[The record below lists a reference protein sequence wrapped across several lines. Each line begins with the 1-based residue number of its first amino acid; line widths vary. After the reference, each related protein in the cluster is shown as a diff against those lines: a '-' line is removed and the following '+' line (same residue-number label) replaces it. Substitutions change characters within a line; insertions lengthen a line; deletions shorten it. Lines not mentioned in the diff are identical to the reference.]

1 MRLGPSVSSIVPID
15 SALPMI
21 EGILQG
27 REGDRRGQ
35 LGYDMIGAAL
45 RCDESGQSLLGT
57 NWLTVLVRRT

>member
-1 MRLGPSVSSIVPID
+1 
-15 SALPMI
+15 MI